1 MSNWSSFV
9 YAVHGGQQ
17 VGGVAFNAALW
28 SSTAAS
34 WVDLHELLPR
44 KFTQSI
50 ALGIWHDATY
60 TYVVGYGYNSK
71 RQRQEAL
78 MWRADYSP
86 PPPPP
91 PGEVTLDDISPNT
104 MSAGAMINVTITGSG
119 FQPGATVTL
128 ENGAGPAPAAGV
140 TYVSLDGLTIDATIA
155 APGGGPKGMRVWDV
169 RVTNPDAST
178 GTLTAGFTVIR

>member
-1 MSNWSSFV
+1 
-9 YAVHGGQQ
+9 
-17 VGGVAFNAALW
+17 LW

-71 RQRQEAL
+71 RDRQEAL
-78 MWRADYSP
+78 MWRRVNQSP

-91 PGEVTLDDISPNT
+91 GGVTL
-104 MSAGAMINVTITGSG
+104 AGIDPASMIAGTTVGVTITGSD
-119 FQPGATVTL
+119 FQSGATVTFD
-128 ENGAGPAPAAGV
+128 NGSGPQPIADV
-140 TYVSLDGLTIDATIA
+140 TDVSLDGFTIYADVTVA
-155 APGGGPKGMRVWDV
+155 GGGRRGTRVWDV

-178 GTLTAGFTVIR
+178 GTLPAGFTVIR